1 MKRLIQRAAA
11 LTAALCLAAACMAP
25 VYAETANTEKEE
37 NVYVSLAGDG
47 SVADIYIVNM
57 FALDGKTE
65 IRDYGAYSSVRN
77 LTSEADISLDGDSV
91 TVSAEAG
98 TFYYQGNLKDAQLP
112 WNISVAY
119 MLDGKNV
126 AADELAGANGHLVI
140 SGSVTKNKLADGD
153 FYEAYMVQAT
163 VLLDTVKCRNI
174 QTEGATEANVDGNGC
189 KVSYMKLPGQ
199 DLSFTIE
206 TDVTD
211 FSMEGIS
218 LNAVPLAIHMEKPDT
233 SELDGQIDDLQD
245 GAQQLDDGAKELA
258 AGAQELNSG
267 AAAVAS
273 GAASLVA
280 GANTLSG
287 GAAGLAGATSELSS
301 GLSLLA
307 GQSAALQSG
316 AGTIFDSL
324 LSAANTQ
331 LENLLTRTSLSYTP
345 MTREN
350 YAAVL
355 ADVQQ
360 QIGGAALK
368 AATEEA
374 RAKVTA
380 EVIAAVQVQVEQQAT
395 RAARAQAEAEVRKQ
409 EQPIRDGVTAAMRE
423 QVKASI
429 TEEQIFSAAYENVCT
444 QPGAE
449 NMTEEEKRGA
459 AAALAASER
468 EALLK
473 TVTDTAMVSPE
484 VQQQIDTQ
492 VENEV
497 QKQVDAVMAMPE
509 TQAAIQQQIDGQM
522 VSDEVQGLIAMNIE
536 SAMAGDAV
544 QSEIAAAV
552 EQATGA
558 DSALIKPLNTLA
570 TQLTGFDAFYQGLLQ
585 YTNGVDSA
593 ARAAS
598 QVADGTAR
606 LQAGAAQ
613 VSGGAASLQQGSRSL
628 TDGAAQLAGG
638 SSELAEGTGELR
650 GRTSDMDSQLNDKID
665 ELIDGFTG
673 ADYEICSFVS
683 EKNTQVDAVQF
694 VMTTPA
700 IEEAEARRAPA
711 QEAQTLSLWQRLLA
725 LFQ

>member
-174 QTEGATEANVDGNGC
+174 QTEGATETNVGAD
-189 KVSYMKLPGQ
+189 KQLSYMKLPGQ

-331 LENLLTRTSLSYTP
+331 LENLLTRTGLSYTP

-380 EVIAAVQVQVEQQAT
+380 EVTAAVQVQVEQQAT

-409 EQPIRDGVTAAMRE
+409 EQPIRDGVTAAIRE

-468 EALLK
+468 EALLE

-522 VSDEVQGLIAMNIE
+522 VSDEVQGLIAMNI
-536 SAMAGDAV
+536 

-628 TDGAAQLAGG
+628 TDGAARLAGG

-673 ADYEICSFVS
+673 ADYEICSFAS

>member
-174 QTEGATEANVDGNGC
+174 QTEGATETNVGAD
-189 KVSYMKLPGQ
+189 KQLSYMKLPGQ

-218 LNAVPLAIHMEKPDT
+218 LNAVPLAIQMEKPDT
-233 SELDGQIDDLQD
+233 SELDGQIGDLQD
-245 GAQQLDDGAKELA
+245 GAQELDDGAKELA

-273 GAASLVA
+273 GAASLV
-280 GANTLSG
+280 
-287 GAAGLAGATSELSS
+287 AGATSELSS

-380 EVIAAVQVQVEQQAT
+380 EVTAAVQVQVEQQAT

-409 EQPIRDGVTAAMRE
+409 EQPIRDGVTAAIRE

-444 QPGAE
+444 QPSAE
-449 NMTEEEKRGA
+449 NMTDEEKRGA

-468 EALLK
+468 EALLE

-628 TDGAAQLAGG
+628 TDGAARLAGG

-673 ADYEICSFVS
+673 ADYEICSFAS

>member
-112 WNISVAY
+112 CNISVAY

-153 FYEAYMVQAT
+153 FYETYMVQAT

-174 QTEGATEANVDGNGC
+174 QTEGATEANVGAD
-189 KVSYMKLPGQ
+189 KQLSYMKLPGQ

-380 EVIAAVQVQVEQQAT
+380 EVTAAVQVQVEQQAT

-409 EQPIRDGVTAAMRE
+409 EQPIRDGVTAAIRE

-628 TDGAAQLAGG
+628 TDGAARLAGG

-650 GRTSDMDSQLNDKID
+650 GRTSDMDGQLNDKID
-665 ELIDGFTG
+665 DLIDGFTG

>member
-1 MKRLIQRAAA
+1 MKRLIQRVAA

-174 QTEGATEANVDGNGC
+174 QTEGATEANVGAD
-189 KVSYMKLPGQ
+189 KQLSYMKLPGQ

-380 EVIAAVQVQVEQQAT
+380 EVTAAVQVQVEQQAT

-409 EQPIRDGVTAAMRE
+409 EQPIRDGVTAAIRE

-522 VSDEVQGLIAMNIE
+522 VSDEVHDMSFDMRAKPFDLDDNAVRWVNDTFNAMTQEEKIAQLFVDMLWNDTGKQTAALLGRYPSGGLRYNNRKPRELYRQNAAAQKNSRIPLLIAANVEAGGNGAMTGGTKIGE
-536 SAMAGDAV
+536 GIACAATGDTRSAYEMGLYGCR
-544 QSEIAAAV
+544 EAAAV
-552 EQATGA
+552 GCNWTFA
-558 DSALIKPLNTLA
+558 PV
-570 TQLTGFDAFYQGLLQ
+570 
-585 YTNGVDSA
+585 VDIDRNWRKS
-593 ARAAS
+593 
-598 QVADGTAR
+598 
-606 LQAGAAQ
+606 
-613 VSGGAASLQQGSRSL
+613 VSF
-628 TDGAAQLAGG
+628 
-638 SSELAEGTGELR
+638 
-650 GRTSDMDSQLNDKID
+650 I
-665 ELIDGFTG
+665 
-673 ADYEICSFVS
+673 
-683 EKNTQVDAVQF
+683 
-694 VMTTPA
+694 
-700 IEEAEARRAPA
+700 
-711 QEAQTLSLWQRLLA
+711 
-725 LFQ
+725 

>member
-1 MKRLIQRAAA
+1 MKRLIQRVAA

-57 FALDGKTE
+57 FALDSKTE

-174 QTEGATEANVDGNGC
+174 QTEGATEANVGAD
-189 KVSYMKLPGQ
+189 KQLSYMKLPGQ

-245 GAQQLDDGAKELA
+245 GAQELDDGAKELA

-267 AAAVAS
+267 AAVVAS

-287 GAAGLAGATSELSS
+287 GAAGLAGGTSELSS

-331 LENLLTRTSLSYTP
+331 LENLLTRTGLSYTP

-380 EVIAAVQVQVEQQAT
+380 EVTAAVQVQVEQQAT
-395 RAARAQAEAEVRKQ
+395 RAARAQAEAVSW
-409 EQPIRDGVTAAMRE
+409 P
-423 QVKASI
+423 KALGSC
-429 TEEQIFSAAYENVCT
+429 A
-444 QPGAE
+444 
-449 NMTEEEKRGA
+449 
-459 AAALAASER
+459 
-468 EALLK
+468 
-473 TVTDTAMVSPE
+473 
-484 VQQQIDTQ
+484 
-492 VENEV
+492 
-497 QKQVDAVMAMPE
+497 
-509 TQAAIQQQIDGQM
+509 
-522 VSDEVQGLIAMNIE
+522 
-536 SAMAGDAV
+536 AV
-544 QSEIAAAV
+544 QAIW
-552 EQATGA
+552 T
-558 DSALIKPLNTLA
+558 
-570 TQLTGFDAFYQGLLQ
+570 
-585 YTNGVDSA
+585 
-593 ARAAS
+593 AS
-598 QVADGTAR
+598 SMIR
-606 LQAGAAQ
+606 
-613 VSGGAASLQQGSRSL
+613 
-628 TDGAAQLAGG
+628 
-638 SSELAEGTGELR
+638 
-650 GRTSDMDSQLNDKID
+650 
-665 ELIDGFTG
+665 
-673 ADYEICSFVS
+673 
-683 EKNTQVDAVQF
+683 
-694 VMTTPA
+694 
-700 IEEAEARRAPA
+700 
-711 QEAQTLSLWQRLLA
+711 
-725 LFQ
+725 

>member
-174 QTEGATEANVDGNGC
+174 QTEGATEANVGAD
-189 KVSYMKLPGQ
+189 KQLSYMKLPGQ

-267 AAAVAS
+267 AA
-273 GAASLVA
+273 
-280 GANTLSG
+280 
-287 GAAGLAGATSELSS
+287 
-301 GLSLLA
+301 
-307 GQSAALQSG
+307 
-316 AGTIFDSL
+316 
-324 LSAANTQ
+324 
-331 LENLLTRTSLSYTP
+331 
-345 MTREN
+345 
-350 YAAVL
+350 
-355 ADVQQ
+355 
-360 QIGGAALK
+360 LK

-380 EVIAAVQVQVEQQAT
+380 EVTAAVQVQVEQQAT

-409 EQPIRDGVTAAMRE
+409 EQPIRDGVTAAIRE

-444 QPGAE
+444 QPGA
-449 NMTEEEKRGA
+449 
-459 AAALAASER
+459 
-468 EALLK
+468 
-473 TVTDTAMVSPE
+473 VTDTTMVSPE

-628 TDGAAQLAGG
+628 TDGAARLAGG

-673 ADYEICSFVS
+673 ADYEICSFAS

>member
-140 SGSVTKNKLADGD
+140 SGSVTKNKLTDGD

-174 QTEGATEANVDGNGC
+174 QTEGATEANVGAD
-189 KVSYMKLPGQ
+189 KQLSYMKLPGQ

-245 GAQQLDDGAKELA
+245 GAQQLDDGAKEL
-258 AGAQELNSG
+258 
-267 AAAVAS
+267 AAVAS

-409 EQPIRDGVTAAMRE
+409 EQPIRDGVTAAIRE

-429 TEEQIFSAAYENVCT
+429 TGEQIFSAAYENVCT

-628 TDGAAQLAGG
+628 TDGAARLAGG

>member
-57 FALDGKTE
+57 FALDSKTE

-174 QTEGATEANVDGNGC
+174 QTEGATEANVGAD
-189 KVSYMKLPGQ
+189 KQLSYMKLPGQ

-233 SELDGQIDDLQD
+233 SELDGQIGDLQD
-245 GAQQLDDGAKELA
+245 GAQELDDGAKELA

-331 LENLLTRTSLSYTP
+331 LENLLTRTGLSYTP

-409 EQPIRDGVTAAMRE
+409 EQPIRDGVTAAIRE

-468 EALLK
+468 EALLE
-473 TVTDTAMVSPE
+473 TVTDTAMCPSRFR
-484 VQQQIDTQ
+484 
-492 VENEV
+492 
-497 QKQVDAVMAMPE
+497 
-509 TQAAIQQQIDGQM
+509 GQ
-522 VSDEVQGLIAMNIE
+522 
-536 SAMAGDAV
+536 
-544 QSEIAAAV
+544 
-552 EQATGA
+552 
-558 DSALIKPLNTLA
+558 
-570 TQLTGFDAFYQGLLQ
+570 
-585 YTNGVDSA
+585 
-593 ARAAS
+593 
-598 QVADGTAR
+598 
-606 LQAGAAQ
+606 
-613 VSGGAASLQQGSRSL
+613 
-628 TDGAAQLAGG
+628 
-638 SSELAEGTGELR
+638 
-650 GRTSDMDSQLNDKID
+650 
-665 ELIDGFTG
+665 
-673 ADYEICSFVS
+673 
-683 EKNTQVDAVQF
+683 
-694 VMTTPA
+694 
-700 IEEAEARRAPA
+700 
-711 QEAQTLSLWQRLLA
+711 
-725 LFQ
+725 

>member
-57 FALDGKTE
+57 FALDSKTE

-245 GAQQLDDGAKELA
+245 GAQELDDGAKELA

-287 GAAGLAGATSELSS
+287 GAAGLAGGTSELSS

-331 LENLLTRTSLSYTP
+331 LENLLTRTGLSYTP

-380 EVIAAVQVQVEQQAT
+380 EVTAAVQVQVEQQAT

-409 EQPIRDGVTAAMRE
+409 EQPIRDGVTAAI
-423 QVKASI
+423 KASI

-468 EALLK
+468 EALLE

-628 TDGAAQLAGG
+628 TNGAARLAGG

>member
-1 MKRLIQRAAA
+1 MNKIAQKMLHHKKGIVALFAVLAVLCALLSRRVKVDYNMMHYLPKDAPSTIALDVMEEEYSAKTANCRIMIEDAAIPEA
-11 LTAALCLAAACMAP
+11 LALKKQLQQVPGVSEVMWLDDYAN
-25 VYAETANTEKEE
+25 VYAPLET
-37 NVYVSLAGDG
+37 
-47 SVADIYIVNM
+47 
-57 FALDGKTE
+57 
-65 IRDYGAYSSVRN
+65 
-77 LTSEADISLDGDSV
+77 LDGD
-91 TVSAEAG
+91 TVESWYKEGNVLFTCYVDEDDLYSHLMDIRAVVGEDAAMSGEAVNTG
-98 TFYYQGNLKDAQLP
+98 
-112 WNISVAY
+112 
-119 MLDGKNV
+119 M
-126 AADELAGANGHLVI
+126 
-140 SGSVTKNKLADGD
+140 
-153 FYEAYMVQAT
+153 
-163 VLLDTVKCRNI
+163 
-174 QTEGATEANVDGNGC
+174 ATE
-189 KVSYMKLPGQ
+189 S
-199 DLSFTIE
+199 T
-206 TDVTD
+206 
-211 FSMEGIS
+211 
-218 LNAVPLAIHMEKPDT
+218 
-233 SELDGQIDDLQD
+233 
-245 GAQQLDDGAKELA
+245 
-258 AGAQELNSG
+258 
-267 AAAVAS
+267 
-273 GAASLVA
+273 
-280 GANTLSG
+280 
-287 GAAGLAGATSELSS
+287 
-301 GLSLLA
+301 
-307 GQSAALQSG
+307 
-316 AGTIFDSL
+316 
-324 LSAANTQ
+324 
-331 LENLLTRTSLSYTP
+331 
-345 MTREN
+345 TRE
-350 YAAVL
+350 L
-355 ADVQQ
+355 
-360 QIGGAALK
+360 
-368 AATEEA
+368 TEEA

-380 EVIAAVQVQVEQQAT
+380 EVTAAVQVQVEQQAT

-409 EQPIRDGVTAAMRE
+409 EQPIRDGVTAAIRE

-468 EALLK
+468 EALLE

-628 TDGAAQLAGG
+628 TDGAARLAGG

>member
-153 FYEAYMVQAT
+153 FYETYMVQAT

-245 GAQQLDDGAKELA
+245 GAQELDDGAKELA

-287 GAAGLAGATSELSS
+287 GAAGLAGGTSELSS

-380 EVIAAVQVQVEQQAT
+380 EVTAAVQVQVEQQAT

-409 EQPIRDGVTAAMRE
+409 EQPIRDGVTAAIRE

-468 EALLK
+468 EALLE
-473 TVTDTAMVSPE
+473 TVTDTAIVLPE

-628 TDGAAQLAGG
+628 TDGAARLAGG

>member
-245 GAQQLDDGAKELA
+245 GAQELDDGAKELA

-287 GAAGLAGATSELSS
+287 GAAGLAGGTSELSS

-331 LENLLTRTSLSYTP
+331 LENLLTRTGLSYTP

-468 EALLK
+468 EALLE
-473 TVTDTAMVSPE
+473 TVTDTAIVLPE
-484 VQQQIDTQ
+484 V
-492 VENEV
+492 
-497 QKQVDAVMAMPE
+497 
-509 TQAAIQQQIDGQM
+509 QQQIDGQM

>member
-1 MKRLIQRAAA
+1 M
-11 LTAALCLAAACMAP
+11 TAA
-25 VYAETANTEKEE
+25 
-37 NVYVSLAGDG
+37 
-47 SVADIYIVNM
+47 I
-57 FALDGKTE
+57 
-65 IRDYGAYSSVRN
+65 
-77 LTSEADISLDGDSV
+77 
-91 TVSAEAG
+91 
-98 TFYYQGNLKDAQLP
+98 
-112 WNISVAY
+112 
-119 MLDGKNV
+119 
-126 AADELAGANGHLVI
+126 
-140 SGSVTKNKLADGD
+140 
-153 FYEAYMVQAT
+153 
-163 VLLDTVKCRNI
+163 
-174 QTEGATEANVDGNGC
+174 
-189 KVSYMKLPGQ
+189 
-199 DLSFTIE
+199 
-206 TDVTD
+206 
-211 FSMEGIS
+211 
-218 LNAVPLAIHMEKPDT
+218 
-233 SELDGQIDDLQD
+233 
-245 GAQQLDDGAKELA
+245 
-258 AGAQELNSG
+258 
-267 AAAVAS
+267 
-273 GAASLVA
+273 
-280 GANTLSG
+280 
-287 GAAGLAGATSELSS
+287 
-301 GLSLLA
+301 
-307 GQSAALQSG
+307 
-316 AGTIFDSL
+316 
-324 LSAANTQ
+324 
-331 LENLLTRTSLSYTP
+331 
-345 MTREN
+345 
-350 YAAVL
+350 
-355 ADVQQ
+355 
-360 QIGGAALK
+360 
-368 AATEEA
+368 
-374 RAKVTA
+374 
-380 EVIAAVQVQVEQQAT
+380 
-395 RAARAQAEAEVRKQ
+395 
-409 EQPIRDGVTAAMRE
+409 RE

-544 QSEIAAAV
+544 QSEIAAEV

>member
-287 GAAGLAGATSELSS
+287 GAAGLAGGTSELSS

-331 LENLLTRTSLSYTP
+331 LENLLTRTGLSYTP

-350 YAAVL
+350 YAAVV

>member
-1 MKRLIQRAAA
+1 M
-11 LTAALCLAAACMAP
+11 
-25 VYAETANTEKEE
+25 
-37 NVYVSLAGDG
+37 
-47 SVADIYIVNM
+47 
-57 FALDGKTE
+57 
-65 IRDYGAYSSVRN
+65 
-77 LTSEADISLDGDSV
+77 
-91 TVSAEAG
+91 
-98 TFYYQGNLKDAQLP
+98 
-112 WNISVAY
+112 
-119 MLDGKNV
+119 
-126 AADELAGANGHLVI
+126 
-140 SGSVTKNKLADGD
+140 
-153 FYEAYMVQAT
+153 
-163 VLLDTVKCRNI
+163 
-174 QTEGATEANVDGNGC
+174 
-189 KVSYMKLPGQ
+189 
-199 DLSFTIE
+199 
-206 TDVTD
+206 
-211 FSMEGIS
+211 
-218 LNAVPLAIHMEKPDT
+218 
-233 SELDGQIDDLQD
+233 
-245 GAQQLDDGAKELA
+245 
-258 AGAQELNSG
+258 
-267 AAAVAS
+267 
-273 GAASLVA
+273 A

-287 GAAGLAGATSELSS
+287 GAAGLAGGTSELSS

-331 LENLLTRTSLSYTP
+331 LENLLTRTGLSYTP

-374 RAKVTA
+374 RAKVTT
-380 EVIAAVQVQVEQQAT
+380 EVTAAVQVQVEQQAT

-409 EQPIRDGVTAAMRE
+409 EQPIRDGVTAAIRE